1 VNRSKLSL
9 RRPLAILGAIF
20 VGLAVAVS
28 FAAPASAH
36 DADLSGAYTCLPSG
50 HWQVTWTLISGRN
63 DHPATLDEV
72 HYQPDNPDAKNIKAG
87 ATLAPG
93 VPLTEVLL
101 LPGDTTTTS
110 LSVQLTFGT
119 DEPRTTDA
127 SLEFTGECKKEQGDH
142 QKPSV
147 SFESTCD
154 GSVDVT
160 LHNPTDHP
168 VTFTLTVEGSH
179 PDDIRVD
186 AGKTEVVRNEGAPRR
201 IEVRWGKDGR
211 FTAEGGFAQPD
222 GCATVAAEF
231 TCDSLILQIENPK
244 GQETGQETIEVLFKT
259 SDGDSGTVVVAPGKS
274 ATRTFP
280 ASEGFTVFVFSAAL
294 GADDFTDQFTWEQP
308 DNCGGAAGGGEADGG
323 GLPKTGPETTA
334 IAGAAGVLLAAGL
347 TMFRLARR
355 RRIRFT
361 A

>member
-20 VGLAVAVS
+20 VGLAAAVS
-28 FAAPASAH
+28 FAVPASAH
-36 DADLSGAYTCLPSG
+36 DADLSGDYTCLPSG
-50 HWQVTWTLISGRN
+50 HWQVTWTLISGTN

-72 HYQPDNPDAKNIKAG
+72 HYQPDNPDAKTIKAG

-101 LPGDTTTTS
+101 LPGDTTTAS
-110 LSVQLTFGT
+110 LSVKLTFGT
-119 DEPRTTDA
+119 DESRTAEAT
-127 SLEFTGECKKEQGDH
+127 LELKGECKEEGDH

-160 LHNPTDHP
+160 LHNPTEHP
-168 VTFTLTVEGSH
+168 VTFTLKVEGNQ
-179 PDDIRVD
+179 PDDIGVD
-186 AGKTEVVRNEGAPRR
+186 AGKTEVVRNEGAPKR
-201 IEVRWGKDGR
+201 IEVTWGKGGEL
-211 FTAEGGFAQPD
+211 TAEGGFTQPD

-259 SDGDSGTVVVAPGKS
+259 SDGDSGTVLVAPRKS

-280 ASEGFTVFVFSAAL
+280 ASEGFTVFVFSEAL
-294 GADDFTDQFTWEQP
+294 GVDDFTDQFTWEQP
-308 DNCGGAAGGGEADGG
+308 DNCGGAAGGGEAGGG
-323 GLPKTGPETTA
+323 GLPKTGPETAA
-334 IAGAAGVLLAAGL
+334 IAGAAGVLLVAGL
-347 TMFRLARR
+347 TMFLLARR

>member
-1 VNRSKLSL
+1 M
-9 RRPLAILGAIF
+9 F
-20 VGLAVAVS
+20 VGLAAAVS

-36 DADLSGAYTCLPSG
+36 DADLSGDYTCLSSG
-50 HWQVTWTLISGRN
+50 HWQVTWTLISGTS

-72 HYQPDNPDAKNIKAG
+72 HYQPGNPDAKNIKAG

-93 VPLTEVLL
+93 VALTEVLL
-101 LPGDTTTTS
+101 LPGDTKTAS
-110 LSVQLTFGT
+110 LSVELAFGK
-119 DEPRTTDA
+119 DEARTADGN
-127 SLEFTGECKKEQGDH
+127 LEFTGECKKKEEGNH

-160 LHNPTDHP
+160 LHNPTGHP
-168 VTFTLTVEGSH
+168 VTFTLTVEGSQ
-179 PDDIRVD
+179 PDDIVVD
-186 AGKTEVVRNEGAPRR
+186 AGKTEVVRNEGAPER
-201 IEVRWGKDGR
+201 IEVRWGKDGK
-211 FTAEGGFAQPD
+211 FTDEGGFAQPD

-259 SDGDSGTVVVAPGKS
+259 SDGDAGSVVVAPGKS
-274 ATRTFP
+274 ATRTFA

-294 GADDFTDQFTWEQP
+294 GGDDFTDQFAWQQP
-308 DNCGGAAGGGEADGG
+308 DNCGAAAGGGEAGGG
-323 GLPKTGPETTA
+323 GLPKTGPRSAA

-347 TMFRLARR
+347 TMFLFARR